1 MTNLKPL
8 NIGIGRVIS
17 IQEVCVLEFERTN
30 KTLDDISSKYGFKDQ
45 SDLRRFCSNVLYLF
59 RVLNDQEKFLTQ
71 MLH

>member
-17 IQEVCVLEFERTN
+17 IQEVCVIELDRTN
-30 KTLDDISSKYGFKDQ
+30 KTLDDICSKYGFKDQ
-45 SDLRRFCSNVLYLF
+45 SDLRRFCSNALYLF
-59 RVLNDQEKFLTQ
+59 RVLDDQEKFLTQ